1 MNVAGFC
8 SSYEE
13 HNEGKEK
20 YTMQYEARGIWVDS
34 HRNFMAHHPGNVA
47 AMSKSSML
55 MLFPVPAVTP
65 GFTS

>member
-8 SSYEE
+8 SSYGE

-20 YTMQYEARGIWVDS
+20 HTMQFEARGICVDS

-47 AMSKSSML
+47 KMSKSCTL
-55 MLFPVPAVTP
+55 MHFPVPVVTP
-65 GFTS
+65 AFTS